1 MTVSNNTSL
10 NILLPNDNKALKEVL
25 KEADS
30 KSLDQMLKN
39 NSTSVKDVIKELFEG
54 LKSGTKSNTS
64 IENILKNSTVFKE
77 LGNVSNN
84 LSTLMDDISQNEN
97 LQKFKP
103 QIESFLK
110 NIKEMDAST
119 LKEQIS
125 KSGVFLESKMT
136 QSPNA
141 KIENVL
147 NQIQS
152 LVKNIDTPQA
162 KEVNDLLTKT
172 FQSSSTNE
180 LSSNLKTL
188 TSSLQNLSNT
198 LNTPQ
203 TQNLSTLTNQLKEFV
218 SNGALVESK
227 IENNTTSTL
236 NPQIK
241 EAINTQT
248 KDLLVQIKNDLLQ
261 NPNSINKDTLNQVQ
275 NLVKSMDIPEAKQIN
290 EVLSKIIQNPSSL
303 DTSSNLKTLTSS
315 LENLSNSLNNSQTQ
329 IKDAINTQTKDLL
342 VQIKNEVAQNPSSI
356 SKDTLIQVQNLV
368 KSMDIPEAKQ
378 INEVL
383 SKIIQNPNSVDTT
396 SNLKTLTS
404 SLENL
409 SNSLNNSQTQVK
421 EAINT
426 QTKDLLVQIKNE
438 LVQNPSIAN
447 NTTTMPLIDNLLKM
461 DNLFAKGENIQNLLN
476 QNNVSTFAN
485 NFSSNLS
492 PLLTNLKESLETSN
506 PNNNAMQ
513 TQVSKLVEQVEN
525 LVRDLANP
533 KTQSNISDDMKSV
546 LLQIQEELTSK
557 TDPKSQELAKQV
569 DKLLTQIDYHQLAS
583 ITSNSNNVYLPF
595 FWEMLDDGS
604 ISMKKTDEDKFYCQ
618 INLTLKDFGKVD
630 LMLAMYD
637 KNKIDLTIYAQREH
651 FKTAIRDNM
660 QALKVALNSV
670 DLIPVNIKLLD
681 LKEEQSEK
689 KDPAQTYMENSYTQ
703 TINSSIDIRA

>member
-1 MTVSNNTSL
+1 MLVSNNTSL
-10 NILLPNDNKALKEVL
+10 NILLPNDNKVLKEVL

-39 NSTSVKDVIKELFEG
+39 NSTSVKDVIKELFDG
-54 LKSGTKSNTS
+54 LKSGTKSNAS

-77 LGNVSNN
+77 MGNVANN
-84 LSTLMDDISQNEN
+84 LSSLMDDISQDEN

-110 NIKEMDAST
+110 NIKDMDAST

-136 QSPNA
+136 QTPNA
-141 KIENVL
+141 KIENIL
-147 NQIQS
+147 NQIQN
-152 LVKNIDTPQA
+152 LVKNVDTPQA
-162 KEVNDLLTKT
+162 KQVNELLTKT
-172 FQSSSTNE
+172 FQSSSTSE
-180 LSSNLKTL
+180 LSNNLKTL

-198 LNTPQ
+198 VNTSQ
-203 TQNLSTLTNQLKEFV
+203 TQNLSTLTNQLKEFM
-218 SNGALVESK
+218 SNGSLIESK
-227 IENNTTSTL
+227 IENNTASL
-236 NPQIK
+236 NPQNK
-241 EAINTQT
+241 EAITAQT
-248 KDLLVQIKNDLLQ
+248 KDLLTQIKNDLVQ
-261 NPNSINKDTLNQVQ
+261 NPSSINKETLTQVQ
-275 NLVKSMDIPEAKQIN
+275 NLVKNMDIPEAKQIN
-290 EVLSKIIQNPSSL
+290 EVLAKIIQNPTST
-303 DTSSNLKTLTSS
+303 DTSSNLRNLTSS
-315 LENLSNSLNNSQTQ
+315 LENLNNSLNNSL
-329 IKDAINTQTKDLL
+329 NTSQTKDLL
-342 VQIKNEVAQNPSSI
+342 TQVKNDLLQNPSSVN
-356 SKDTLIQVQNLV
+356 KETLTQVQNLV
-368 KSMDIPEAKQ
+368 KNMDIPEAKQ
-378 INEVL
+378 INEL
-383 SKIIQNPNSVDTT
+383 ITKIIQNPNSSET
-396 SNLKTLTS
+396 SSNIRTLTS

-409 SNSLNNSQTQVK
+409 NNSLNTAQTQNK

-426 QTKDLLVQIKNE
+426 QTKDLLTQIKNE
-438 LVQNPSIAN
+438 IVQNPSIAN
-447 NTTTMPLIDNLLKM
+447 KNIMPLIDNLLKM
-461 DNLFAKGENIQNLLN
+461 DNLFVKGENIQNMLN
-476 QNNVSTFAN
+476 QNNISTFSN

-492 PLLTNLKESLETSN
+492 PLLTNLKESLETLN
-506 PNNNAMQ
+506 PNSSTVQ
-513 TQVSKLVEQVEN
+513 THISKLVENVEN
-525 LVRDLANP
+525 LIKDLVNP
-533 KTQSNISDDMKSV
+533 KAHSNNISDDMKSV
-546 LLQIQEELTSK
+546 LLQIQDELSSK
-557 TDPKSQELAKQV
+557 TDPKSQEIAKQV

-595 FWEMLDDGS
+595 FWEMLDEGN

-660 QALKVALNSV
+660 QSLKVALNSV

-681 LKEEQSEK
+681 LKEEETQK

>member
-1 MTVSNNTSL
+1 MLVSNNTSL
-10 NILLPNDNKALKEVL
+10 NILLPNDNKVLKEVL

-54 LKSGTKSNTS
+54 LKSGTKSNAS
-64 IENILKNSTVFKE
+64 IENVLKNSTVFKE
-77 LGNVSNN
+77 MGNVANN
-84 LSTLMDDISQNEN
+84 LSSLMDDISQDEN

-110 NIKEMDAST
+110 NIKDMDAST

-136 QSPNA
+136 QTPNA
-141 KIENVL
+141 KIENIL
-147 NQIQS
+147 NQIQN
-152 LVKNIDTPQA
+152 LVKNVDTPQA
-162 KEVNDLLTKT
+162 KQVNELLTKT
-172 FQSSSTNE
+172 FQSSSTSE
-180 LSSNLKTL
+180 LSNNLKTL

-198 LNTPQ
+198 VNTSQ
-203 TQNLSTLTNQLKEFV
+203 TQNLSSLTNQLKEFM
-218 SNGALVESK
+218 SNGSLIESK
-227 IENNTTSTL
+227 IENNTASL
-236 NPQIK
+236 NPQNK
-241 EAINTQT
+241 EAITAQT
-248 KDLLVQIKNDLLQ
+248 KDLLTQIKNDLVQ
-261 NPNSINKDTLNQVQ
+261 NPSSINKETLTQVQ
-275 NLVKSMDIPEAKQIN
+275 NLVKNMDIPEAKQIN
-290 EVLSKIIQNPSSL
+290 EVLAKIIQNPTST
-303 DTSSNLKTLTSS
+303 DTSSNLRNLTSS
-315 LENLSNSLNNSQTQ
+315 LENLNNSLNNSL
-329 IKDAINTQTKDLL
+329 NTSQTKDLL
-342 VQIKNEVAQNPSSI
+342 TQVKNDLLQNPSSVN
-356 SKDTLIQVQNLV
+356 KETLTQVQNLV
-368 KSMDIPEAKQ
+368 KNMDIPEAKQ
-378 INEVL
+378 INEL
-383 SKIIQNPNSVDTT
+383 ITKIIQNPNSSET
-396 SNLKTLTS
+396 SSNIRTLTS

-409 SNSLNNSQTQVK
+409 NNSLNTAQTQNK

-426 QTKDLLVQIKNE
+426 QTKDLLAQIKNE
-438 LVQNPSIAN
+438 IVQNPSIAN
-447 NTTTMPLIDNLLKM
+447 KNIMPLIDNLLKM
-461 DNLFAKGENIQNLLN
+461 DNLFVKGENIQNMLN
-476 QNNVSTFAN
+476 QNNISTFSN

-492 PLLTNLKESLETSN
+492 PLLTNLKESLETLN
-506 PNNNAMQ
+506 PNSSTVQ
-513 TQVSKLVEQVEN
+513 THISKLVENVEN
-525 LVRDLANP
+525 LIKDLVNP
-533 KTQSNISDDMKSV
+533 KAHSNNISDDMKSV
-546 LLQIQEELTSK
+546 LLQIQDELSSK
-557 TDPKSQELAKQV
+557 TDPKSQEIAKQV

-595 FWEMLDDGS
+595 FWEMLDEGN

-660 QALKVALNSV
+660 QSLKVALNSV

-681 LKEEQSEK
+681 LKEEETQK